1 MEATDRRDAA
11 TTAIPERNRVNLR
24 WLIKLRW
31 GSVAGQLATIFG
43 VTSLVDIHLPLIPL
57 LLIVAVEAASN
68 GAVTLWLSRTKAEVR
83 EYQVAALMAL
93 DIVLLTL
100 LLYFTGGP
108 QNPFT
113 FLYLVNI
120 ALAAIALHAQWTW
133 MLVALALMGVGVL
146 PLVGYQELPLSH
158 LAPGEREAIVQQGM
172 WVAFGVTAGFI
183 VHFLWRVTGA
193 LAERDGELRAARQ
206 MTQRQ
211 EQLASLAT
219 VAAGAAHELAT
230 PLGTIAL
237 VAKELERSLP
247 KAGSVESSLEDLRL
261 IREQVARCRLILDQM
276 GAGLGRSSE
285 QVVED
290 ISLPALLRDSLT
302 GVRAEP
308 AVFVEVDDAAQGSV
322 LRLPGRAVAQALRA
336 LITNAQDAS
345 ENQRVLVT
353 GSVSGERVRIAVVDS
368 GPGMSA
374 EVLSRVS
381 EPFFTTK
388 PPGSG
393 MGLGLYLTRA
403 VVEGLGGTLLIKST
417 LGQGTTATVELPMVV
432 DLQHIAQYAPDES
445 RDASRM
451 QTNV

>member
-1 MEATDRRDAA
+1 MALAQTHDALPA
-11 TTAIPERNRVNLR
+11 AIPERNRVNLL

-43 VTSLVDIHLPLIPL
+43 VSSLVAIDLPLIPL
-57 LLIVAVEAASN
+57 LIIVAVEAASN
-68 GAVTLWLSRTKAEVR
+68 GAAVLWLRRTKAEVR
-83 EYQVAALMAL
+83 EYQLAALMAL

-133 MLVALALMGVGVL
+133 MLVALALMGVGIL
-146 PLVGYQELPLSH
+146 PLAGYRELSLEQLSG
-158 LAPGEREAIVQQGM
+158 PEREAISQQGM

-193 LAERDGELRAARQ
+193 LAERDRELRAARQ
-206 MTQRQ
+206 ITERQ

-237 VAKELERSLP
+237 VAKELERSVP
-247 KAGSVESSLEDLRL
+247 KPGSTDAALEDLRL

-290 ISLPALLRDSLT
+290 ISLPALIRDALT

-308 AVFVEVDDAAQGSV
+308 AVFVEVEDEARGST

-336 LITNAQDAS
+336 LITNAQDAGAD
-345 ENQRVLVT
+345 ERVLVT
-353 GSVSGERVRIAVVDS
+353 GRVRDDRVRISVIDK
-368 GPGMSA
+368 GPGMSS
-374 EVLSRVS
+374 EVLSRIS

-403 VVEGLGGTLLIKST
+403 VVEGLGGSLRIDSAV
-417 LGQGTTATVELPMVV
+417 GVGTTASLELPITV
-432 DLQHIAQYAPDES
+432 DLTQIAQYASGDPL
-445 RDASRM
+445 
-451 QTNV
+451 QQV

>member
-1 MEATDRRDAA
+1 MSVNSKSA
-11 TTAIPERNRVNLR
+11 AIPERNRVNLL

-31 GSVAGQLATIFG
+31 GSVAGQLATIFW
-43 VTSLVDIHLPLIPL
+43 VLSLVDIHLPLIPL

-68 GAVTLWLSRTKAEVR
+68 VVASLWLSRTKAEVR
-83 EYQVAALMAL
+83 EYQLAGIMGL
-93 DIVLLTL
+93 DVVLLTL

-108 QNPFT
+108 ENPFT
-113 FLYLVNI
+113 FLYLVYI
-120 ALAAIALHAQWTW
+120 ALAAVALHAQWTW
-133 MLVALALMGVGVL
+133 MLVALALMGVGIL
-146 PLVGYQELPLSH
+146 PLAGYRELPLSH
-158 LAPGEREAIVQQGM
+158 LMPGEREAIVQKGM

-193 LAERDGELRAARQ
+193 LAERDSELWAARQ
-206 MTQRQ
+206 VTERQ

-237 VAKELERSLP
+237 VAKELERNIP
-247 KAGSVESSLEDLRL
+247 KPGSMESSLEDVCL

-290 ISLPALLRDSLT
+290 TSLPALIRDALT

-308 AVFVEVDDAAQGSV
+308 AVFVEVDDVSRGSV
-322 LRLPGRAVAQALRA
+322 LRLPGRAVSQALRA
-336 LITNAQDAS
+336 LITNAQDANC
-345 ENQRVLVT
+345 ELRVLVK
-353 GSVSGERVRIAVVDS
+353 GRIAGGRVHISVIDK
-368 GPGMSA
+368 GPGMSSD
-374 EVLSRVS
+374 VLSRIS

-403 VVEGLGGTLLIKST
+403 VVESLGGSLQIGSEP
-417 LGQGTTATVELPMVV
+417 GEGTMASVELPITV
-432 DLQHIAQYAPDES
+432 DLQRIGQYAASES
-445 RDASRM
+445 H
-451 QTNV
+451 V

>member
-1 MEATDRRDAA
+1 MASASQPHPVATLPS
-11 TTAIPERNRVNLR
+11 AIPERNRVNLL

-31 GSVAGQLATIFG
+31 GSVAGQLATILG
-43 VTSLVDIHLPLIPL
+43 VMSLVDIHLPIMPL
-57 LLIVAVEAASN
+57 LLIVGIEAATNAAAS
-68 GAVTLWLSRTKAEVR
+68 LWLSRTQAEVR
-83 EYQVAALMAL
+83 EYQLAFIMAL
-93 DIVLLTL
+93 DIVLLTM

-133 MLVALALMGVGVL
+133 MLVALALMGVGILPVL
-146 PLVGYQELPLSH
+146 GYRELSLGH
-158 LAPGEREAIVQQGM
+158 LGPGERQAIVQQGM

-193 LAERDGELRAARQ
+193 LAERDRELGAARAV
-206 MTQRQ
+206 TARQ

-237 VAKELERSLP
+237 VAKELERSIP
-247 KAGSVESSLEDLRL
+247 KPGSTESSLEDLRL

-285 QVVED
+285 QVVEVT
-290 ISLPALLRDSLT
+290 SLPELIRDALT
-302 GVRAEP
+302 GVRAKP
-308 AVFVEVDDAAQGSV
+308 AVFVDVGDAALESA
-322 LRLPGRAVAQALRA
+322 LRLPARAVSQALRA

-345 ENQRVLVT
+345 EDQRVLVT
-353 GSVSGERVRIAVVDS
+353 GRVRNERAIISVIDS
-368 GPGMSA
+368 GPGMTD
-374 EVLSRVS
+374 EILSRIS

-403 VVEGLGGTLLIKST
+403 VVEGLGGTLRIESV
-417 LGQGTTATVELPMVV
+417 LGQGTTASVELPIAV
-432 DLQHIAQYAPDES
+432 DLQHIAQYSSGHD
-445 RDASRM
+445 R
-451 QTNV
+451 V

>member
-1 MEATDRRDAA
+1 MKPDTAA
-11 TTAIPERNRVNLR
+11 SAIPERNRVNLR

-43 VTSLVDIHLPLIPL
+43 VMSLVDIHLPLIPL
-57 LLIVAVEAASN
+57 LLIVSVEAASN
-68 GAVTLWLSRTKAEVR
+68 AAVTLWLSRTKAEVR
-83 EYQVAALMAL
+83 EHQVAALMAL

-120 ALAAIALHAQWTW
+120 ALASIALQAQWTW

-146 PLVGYQELPLSH
+146 PLVGYRELPLGH
-158 LAPGEREAIVQQGM
+158 LGAAEREAIAQRGM

-193 LAERDGELRAARQ
+193 LAERDRELRAARQ
-206 MTQRQ
+206 VTQRQ

-247 KAGSVESSLEDLRL
+247 KPGSTESSLEDLRL

-290 ISLPALLRDSLT
+290 IALPELIRDSLT
-302 GVRAEP
+302 GVRPEP
-308 AVFVEVDDAAQGSV
+308 AVFVEVEDAARGKI
-322 LRLPGRAVAQALRA
+322 LRLPGRAVSQALRA

-345 ENQRVLVT
+345 KDRVLVT
-353 GSVSGERVRIAVVDS
+353 GSVKGEQVRISVIDS
-368 GPGMSA
+368 GPGMSN
-374 EVLSRVS
+374 EVLSRIS

-403 VVEGLGGTLLIKST
+403 VVEGLGGSLHIKST
-417 LGQGTTATVELPMVV
+417 LGEGTTASFELPIAV
-432 DLQHIAQYAPDES
+432 DLQHIAQYASEQGLQPEVS
-445 RDASRM
+445 
-451 QTNV
+451 TNV

>member
-1 MEATDRRDAA
+1 MASSSTTDSLPSE
-11 TTAIPERNRVNLR
+11 IPERNRVNLL

-43 VTSLVDIHLPLIPL
+43 VSSLVDLQLPLIPL

-68 GAVTLWLSRTKAEVR
+68 AAASLWLSQSKAEVR
-83 EYQVAALMAL
+83 EYQLAGIMAL
-93 DIVLLTL
+93 DIGLLTL

-120 ALAAIALHAQWTW
+120 ALAAIALQAQWTW
-133 MLVALALMGVGVL
+133 ALVALALMGVGIL
-146 PLVGYQELPLSH
+146 PIVGYRELALSH
-158 LAPGEREAIVQQGM
+158 LAVSEREAILQRGM

-193 LAERDGELRAARQ
+193 LAGRDRELLAARKA
-206 MTQRQ
+206 TERQ
-211 EQLASLAT
+211 KQLSSLAT

-237 VAKELERSLP
+237 VAKELERSIP
-247 KAGSVESSLEDLRL
+247 KPGSTESSLADVRL

-285 QVVED
+285 QVVENT
-290 ISLPALLRDSLT
+290 SLPELVRDALT
-302 GVRAEP
+302 GVREEP
-308 AVFVEVDDAAQGSV
+308 AVFVEVDDEARESV
-322 LRLPGRAVAQALRA
+322 LRLPARAVSQALRA

-345 ENQRVLVT
+345 ADQKVLVT
-353 GSVSGERVRIAVVDS
+353 GEILGDRVRISVHDS
-368 GPGMSA
+368 GPGMTD
-374 EVLSRVS
+374 EILSRVS

-403 VVEGLGGTLLIKST
+403 VVEGLGGSLHIESNVGK
-417 LGQGTTATVELPMVV
+417 GTSVSVELPVVV
-432 DLQHIAQYAPDES
+432 DLQHIAQYAS
-445 RDASRM
+445 AKSH
-451 QTNV
+451 V